1 MPNPLFYSER
11 RDGFNV
17 SDTRFSE
24 FCSSQLLKNTIIA
37 NISNMCLSIPLWRE
51 EMNLLKLAVKVSG
64 VIGES
69 TATVKKILKAQCSD
83 ERLEDRVRK

>member
-1 MPNPLFYSER
+1 
-11 RDGFNV
+11 
-17 SDTRFSE
+17 
-24 FCSSQLLKNTIIA
+24 
-37 NISNMCLSIPLWRE
+37 MCLSIPLWRE